1 MGNQL
6 IMDGMALTLD
16 VDWAPDFMIDF
27 AAQILV
33 EHGVRATWFITH
45 ESPALQRL
53 RAQPDLFEL
62 GIHPNFFPGS
72 SHGDSPG
79 AVLRHCLKLVP
90 EAVSLR
96 THGLLQSTALLAQVM
111 RETNIESDASL
122 YLPRAANLRPIDYQW
137 GKKSILRVPHFWEDD
152 FEMERTAPCWRLAP
166 LLAETAGLRVFD
178 FHPIHIYL
186 NSSTTDAYQQLKQK
200 AANLAEVTED
210 QAAAVAQTGTGT
222 QSLFVE
228 LTKHLSQT
236 GESKRIRDI
245 HHDWR
250 QGQNNRQPG
259 RRSE

>member
-1 MGNQL
+1 MDNDS
-6 IMDGMALTLD
+6 IMDGIALTLD

-27 AAQILV
+27 AAEILV
-33 EHGVRATWFITH
+33 EQGVRATWFITH
-45 ESPALQRL
+45 KSPALQRL

-72 SHGDSPG
+72 THGNSTS
-79 AVLRHCLKLVP
+79 AVLRHCLDLVP

-96 THGLLQSTALLAQVM
+96 THGLLQSTPLLAQIM
-111 RETNIESDASL
+111 RETNIETDASL
-122 YLPRAANLRPIDYQW
+122 YLPRAATVRPIDYQW

-186 NSSTTDAYQQLKQK
+186 NSSTTDAYRRLKQK
-200 AANLAEVTED
+200 AANLSAVSEE
-210 QAAAVAQTGTGT
+210 QAAALAQTPTGT
-222 QSLFVE
+222 QMLFRE
-228 LTKHLSQT
+228 LTEHLSQT
-236 GESKRIRDI
+236 GESLRMRDI
-245 HHDWR
+245 HEHWR
-250 QGQNNRQPG
+250 QGHFNEMPR